1 MHGAPGHLVSRS
13 NTGISLLD
21 LSQKQ
26 GDAEALA
33 PRLPWEQ
40 GDLPCREFAPVTGM
54 LGVGMCRQARGK
66 EQGVLAAFGAE
77 RINGFIEVGEPRHTH
92 DLTKQVELPVIRF

>member
-13 NTGISLLD
+13 DTGISLLD
-21 LSQKQ
+21 LPQKQ

-33 PRLPWEQ
+33 PRLPWQQ
-40 GDLPCREFAPVTGM
+40 GDLPFREFAPITDG
-54 LGVGMCRQARGK
+54 LCIEMCRQARGK
-66 EQGVLAAFGAE
+66 EQGVLATFGAE
-77 RINGFIEVGEPRHTH
+77 RINGFIAVGEQLHTH

>member
-13 NTGISLLD
+13 DTGISLLD
-21 LSQKQ
+21 LPQQ
-26 GDAEALA
+26 QDDAEALA

-40 GDLPCREFAPVTGM
+40 GDLPFREFAPVTDV
-54 LGVGMCRQARGK
+54 LGVEMCRQARGK
-66 EQGVLAAFGAE
+66 EQGVLTTFGAE
-77 RINGFIEVGEPRHTH
+77 RINGFIEVGERLHTH